1 MNSPQSSPKSWNK
14 IALIVAGIA
23 IVLAIGLVIAMVN
36 RPLDDEPPAEEES
49 TTEEAPAPS
58 PSEAESEHVPDD
70 VQALL
75 DRAVANAGGPAA
87 IAVVGAVA
95 GDDSAYPTWST
106 IKVPIAIAA
115 LHNDPGQ
122 AHNASA
128 AITVS
133 DNAAAEAMF
142 TSLPDG
148 AADAVMNEAGVPVP
162 VNKEKI
168 RAEFSIFGQTLLS
181 TSQEATLASNLR
193 CVEGSEQVIELMGQ
207 IAPDQSY
214 GLGQLP
220 GARFKGGWGPDTAGA
235 YQVRQFGL
243 VSAPQGDVAI
253 AMTALPPSGTYGE
266 GQTMLNTM
274 ASEISSELELLPK
287 AAC

>member
-1 MNSPQSSPKSWNK
+1 MNSPQSSPTSWNK
-14 IALIVAGIA
+14 IALIVAGIT

-36 RPLDDEPPAEEES
+36 RPLDEEPPAEES
-49 TTEEAPAPS
+49 TTEEEDSTPS
-58 PSEAESEHVPDD
+58 PSESEQAPAD
-70 VQALL
+70 VQTLL
-75 DRAVANAGGPAA
+75 DNAVAKAGGPAA

-115 LHNDPGQ
+115 LRNDPGQ
-122 AHNASA
+122 ASNASA

-133 DNAAAEAMF
+133 DNAAAEALF
-142 TSLPDG
+142 ASLPDG
-148 AADAVMNEAGVPVP
+148 AADAVMNEAGVSVP

-168 RAEFSIFGQTLLS
+168 RSEFSTFGQTMLS

-193 CVEGSEQVIELMGQ
+193 CVEGSEQVVELMSQ
-207 IAPDQSY
+207 VAPGQSY

-220 GARFKGGWGPDTAGA
+220 GARFKGGWGPDTSGA

-266 GQTMLNTM
+266 GQTILNAM
-274 ASEISSELELLPK
+274 ASEISSQLELLPTS
-287 AAC
+287 AC